1 MRQLRS
7 GMRLLHA
14 GPRGEA
20 VSGWAWT
27 ALALYLGWAGFAAGV
42 RAALQRRRT
51 GDAGF
56 RGISGRP
63 GDASWWAGVLFVT
76 ALLGGAAAPVAA
88 LAGLPTAA
96 HAAVQ
101 WTGLVI
107 TLAGMTATLAAQ
119 TTMGTSW
126 RVGVDAAE
134 RTTLVTGGL
143 FAHVR
148 NPVFTAMA
156 ATAVG
161 LALMVPNWV
170 SLLALACLIAAIQ
183 LQVRVVEE
191 PYLKAVHGP
200 AYAAYT
206 ARTGRF
212 LPRSGRLTA

>member
-7 GMRLLHA
+7 GVCLLHA
-14 GPRGEA
+14 RIRDEA

-27 ALALYLGWAGFAAGV
+27 ALALYLGWAGFAFGV
-42 RAALQRRRT
+42 RAAVQHRRT

-56 RGISGRP
+56 RGISGRL
-63 GDASWWAGVLFVT
+63 GEASWWTGVLFVT
-76 ALLGGAAAPVAA
+76 ALLGGTAAPVAA

-101 WTGLVI
+101 WTGLMV

-119 TTMGTSW
+119 TNMGTSW
-126 RVGVDAAE
+126 RVGVDAGE

-143 FAHVR
+143 FAYVR
-148 NPVFTAMA
+148 NPVFTAMTVTA
-156 ATAVG
+156 AG

-170 SLLALACLIAAIQ
+170 SLLALTCLVAAIQ

-191 PYLKAVHGP
+191 PYLKAVHG
-200 AYAAYT
+200 AAYT
-206 ARTGRF
+206 AYTTRTGRF